1 MSGVR
6 AGHKGHRAWVRKRAL
21 VGAQCSVGWA
31 FTVSEKDD
39 QKVPGVFPE
48 ALVGRVWPVICDQG
62 GIEGTI
68 VNRVTS
74 LGGESRYSS
83 KVSAQPL
90 LQVALPGPTSQ
101 AVEVYF

>member
-1 MSGVR
+1 M
-6 AGHKGHRAWVRKRAL
+6 
-21 VGAQCSVGWA
+21 GWA

-62 GIEGTI
+62 GVEGTI